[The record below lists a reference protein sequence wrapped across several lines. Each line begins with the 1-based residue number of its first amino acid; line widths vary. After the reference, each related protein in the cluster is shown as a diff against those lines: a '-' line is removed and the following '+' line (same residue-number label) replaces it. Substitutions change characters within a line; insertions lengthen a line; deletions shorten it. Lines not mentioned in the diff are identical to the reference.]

1 MSNDLVGRP
10 RTAAPS
16 GGTSSDVGHAGTPGK
31 RTLVEEAGTS
41 PVQMR
46 GGDAQPEAAVHAAA
60 SRGVA
65 TPATSLPFGDTLQRA
80 FGRHDI
86 ASVQAHSGSEA
97 AQTAKSMG
105 AEAYAAGDHVV
116 LGKTDLHTVAHEA
129 AHVVQQRSGVQLK
142 GGVGQTGDAYE
153 QHADAVADKV
163 VAGQSA
169 ESLLSTMAGTGG
181 HTGAVQQQA
190 VQFLGKPLDQPLDS
204 TDPAPAH
211 GETAGKQRKYSP
223 DQYIEMWEKEQ
234 GRKLTDDEKAT
245 IARGCIGITANN
257 LNGGGNPIDSA
268 EKIYGTFDQAH
279 AAMVERNATIDK
291 LAAWPI
297 INLFIDKTHYIV
309 FAKMF
314 WSNQDPDPKKR
325 KNPDPNAFKPDP
337 KTGEVD
343 MSGYKYREQPGF
355 VNFDY
360 AFWDEASNS
369 FWHANHMDYGDPS
382 DPMIVLQSTKEKFAQ
397 GYRDFD
403 RVVYCIARAHN
414 YDPGLAAIAHAGS
427 H

>member
-1 MSNDLVGRP
+1 MSNDLVGRQ
-10 RTAAPS
+10 RAATP
-16 GGTSSDVGHAGTPGK
+16 GGTSSGSEHAGVPGK
-31 RTLVEEAGTS
+31 RTLVEEAGT
-41 PVQMR
+41 PAVQMQ
-46 GGDAQPEAAVHAAA
+46 GGGAQPEAVHAAA
-60 SRGVA
+60 ARGVA
-65 TPATSLPFGDTLQRA
+65 TPASSLPFSDTLQRA

-86 ASVQAHSGSEA
+86 SSVQAHSGSEA

-105 AEAYAAGDHVV
+105 ADAYAAGDHVV

-142 GGVGQTGDAYE
+142 GGVGQAGDAYE

-163 VAGQSA
+163 VAGESA
-169 ESLLSTMAGTGG
+169 ESLLSTMAGGG
-181 HTGAVQQQA
+181 GATGAVQQQA
-190 VQFLGKPLDQPLDS
+190 VQFLGKPLDQPLDAS
-204 TDPAPAH
+204 DPAPAH

-223 DQYIEMWEKEQ
+223 EQYIEMWEKEQ
-234 GRKLTDDEKAT
+234 GRKLTDEEKQT

-257 LNGGGNPIDSA
+257 LNGGGNPLDVA

-279 AAMVERNATIDK
+279 AAMVERNATIAK
-291 LAAWPI
+291 LSAWPI
-297 INLFIDKTHYIV
+297 INLFIDKTPYV
-309 FAKMF
+309 LFAKMF
-314 WSNQDPDPKKR
+314 WSNQDPDDKKR

-403 RVVYCIARAHN
+403 RVVYCIARANN
-414 YDPGLAAIAHAGS
+414 YNPGLAAMAHAGS